1 MFNTIKQESQSDIHL
16 VKLLAEA
23 RDFAQVYLLAR
34 QRQRGCD
41 GMGDLATLKEEFRDV
56 VNKVIQ
62 YSQEKKYISED
73 ISYDIDSIAEEI
85 VKGQQ
90 LL

>member
-1 MFNTIKQESQSDIHL
+1 MFNTIQQESRSDIHL
-16 VKLLAEA
+16 AKLLDEA
-23 RDFAQVYLLAR
+23 RDFARVYLLAR

-62 YSQEKKYISED
+62 YSQEKKHISED